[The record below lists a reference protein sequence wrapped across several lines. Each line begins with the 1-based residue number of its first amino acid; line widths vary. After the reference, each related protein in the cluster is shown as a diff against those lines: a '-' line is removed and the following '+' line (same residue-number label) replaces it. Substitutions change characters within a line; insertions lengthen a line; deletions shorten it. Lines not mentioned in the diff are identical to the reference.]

1 MQAAN
6 LKKQMLMCIIGISTV
21 GIPLGLLGPVTVI
34 LLEQVKMPTWVNGL
48 FVTMSYLT
56 IFLFSPITS
65 KLINKYGIR
74 KIFLTGMI
82 LMLIGSVGLPVIYNL
97 WILFLARA
105 LMGIGVTLGFV
116 STEVLINILSTDE
129 KRNQN
134 ITLYIMI
141 FSVGIAIGSSL
152 IWTLNINQLLPYI
165 IGFVIILLVLILSAV
180 LLDDVKIEGHEEKK
194 NKFQLSKFP
203 LIGFFTALLY
213 GFFEASIML
222 VLPIYGLRT
231 GFDSNDTTILI
242 TSFVVGGIIVFYLL
256 SKLYKGLQYFN
267 YIRITLFITMIL
279 LLSPTIINDLWL
291 QTLLFFLLGGFIP
304 ALYSLGLS
312 YTMNSVDKQY
322 TAEVNGYYS
331 ASYGLGTLLG
341 PMLASKL
348 LDFDAKTTYWIFSGL
363 LSFIILAIIHGVKYG
378 NDKNS

>member
-1 MQAAN
+1 
-6 LKKQMLMCIIGISTV
+6 
-21 GIPLGLLGPVTVI
+21 
-34 LLEQVKMPTWVNGL
+34 
-48 FVTMSYLT
+48 
-56 IFLFSPITS
+56 
-65 KLINKYGIR
+65 
-74 KIFLTGMI
+74 
-82 LMLIGSVGLPVIYNL
+82 
-97 WILFLARA
+97 
-105 LMGIGVTLGFV
+105 
-116 STEVLINILSTDE
+116 
-129 KRNQN
+129 
-134 ITLYIMI
+134 
-141 FSVGIAIGSSL
+141 
-152 IWTLNINQLLPYI
+152 
-165 IGFVIILLVLILSAV
+165 
-180 LLDDVKIEGHEEKK
+180 
-194 NKFQLSKFP
+194 
-203 LIGFFTALLY
+203 
-213 GFFEASIML
+213 ML